1 MINMIYI
8 LMILFI
14 IVFFILI
21 MKKRYKKMPFICQFI
36 FFSLFSCCI
45 ISVIYIAD
53 LIYTIYML
61 TIAFAIIS
69 AILIKRR
76 RYKVMPFTCV
86 IIFLLFFGFCIVS
99 IVSFIFPHDKALL
112 YSDSVIMFGITTIL
126 VGINDLYS
134 IIRCKE
140 RVDGIYCGCNRYSGG
155 VSIVL
160 WFPEFSYTFNGTHY
174 CEQTTQNLPYKEL
187 NEKMTVGN
195 LYPIYINPKH
205 PAVFVLSKKIK
216 LSTTLIIMFG
226 LIILLCG
233 IFYYFINPIL

>member
-69 AILIKRR
+69 AILM
-76 RYKVMPFTCV
+76 VM
-86 IIFLLFFGFCIVS
+86 
-99 IVSFIFPHDKALL
+99 
-112 YSDSVIMFGITTIL
+112 
-126 VGINDLYS
+126 
-134 IIRCKE
+134 
-140 RVDGIYCGCNRYSGG
+140 
-155 VSIVL
+155 
-160 WFPEFSYTFNGTHY
+160 
-174 CEQTTQNLPYKEL
+174 
-187 NEKMTVGN
+187 
-195 LYPIYINPKH
+195 
-205 PAVFVLSKKIK
+205 
-216 LSTTLIIMFG
+216 
-226 LIILLCG
+226 
-233 IFYYFINPIL
+233 